1 VRGHFS
7 SRFAGTIISC
17 GTLLA
22 FDLEAAQSN
31 SSEAPTVDSRWQLFL
46 DDFIVGRGTGF
57 DRVIHHPRAMGVV
70 LPADKPWETTGVA
83 PAFFMRREDGTF
95 VAFYTAIWWSPDR
108 ESKTQPDRA
117 QQYTGAAAYAT
128 SKDGVHWEK
137 PNLGLMEAPAGI
149 DWEKSPPLPSPKGTS
164 RENNLGVPFGIRD
177 MGQFGNV
184 TDPEKR
190 YAISY
195 EGKGYFARGIP
206 DFLHDPNWTNKLV
219 GCGGNF
225 SPRGRALDFWD
236 ERHQEWVGIVQNAVP
251 HWLPTR
257 EIARFASKDLVHWT
271 SDIVLAPDPADPH
284 LINYYD
290 EPMGLSPFYAE
301 GVVLGL
307 LSWIHTDR
315 TNPDGGP
322 VLEKTTE
329 YPFVWPWA
337 RKGVNEMRIT
347 ISRDGGQTWE
357 RGCSREAWIP
367 HGTEEDSYDRLVIS
381 PSLPLRVGDE
391 DWFYMGV
398 FDGDHLS
405 TRSNV
410 KQNSYYSDRVRKGQI
425 ALYIQKRNR
434 YVSLRAPSQ
443 REVTTKPELRPAAGS
458 LSASNPKPVLITK
471 PLLLSGKKLQL
482 NVEAN
487 RGMVRV
493 AIASGDPI
501 ETLNGTTLSTAPHL
515 AELHTLK
522 GFSFDD
528 CEPIHVNRI
537 EHNVQFKDGL
547 TLEGLRGRQ
556 VRLLF
561 EMVDADLYG
570 FRAL

>member
-1 VRGHFS
+1 L
-7 SRFAGTIISC
+7 SRYAGTLISC
-17 GTLLA
+17 LSLLA
-22 FDLEAAQSN
+22 FHLEAAQSKSN
-31 SSEAPTVDSRWQLFL
+31 EAPTVDSRWQLFL
-46 DDFIVGRGTGF
+46 DDFIVGRSTGF
-57 DRVIHHPRAMGVV
+57 DRIVHHPRAKGVV
-70 LPADKPWETTGVA
+70 IPGDKPWETTAVA
-83 PAFFMRREDGTF
+83 PGFFARREDGTF
-95 VAFYTAIWWSPDR
+95 VAFYSAIWWSPDP

-117 QQYTGAAAYAT
+117 QQYTIASAYAT
-128 SKDGVHWEK
+128 SKDGIHWEK

-149 DWEKSPPLPSPKGTS
+149 DWEKNPPLPSPKGTS

-184 TDPEKR
+184 RDPEKR

-195 EGKGYFARGIP
+195 KGKGYFSPEVP
-206 DFLHDPNWTNKLV
+206 DFLHDPNWTNKLTN
-219 GCGGNF
+219 CGGNF
-225 SPRGRALDFWD
+225 SPRGGALDFWD
-236 ERHQEWVGIVQNAVP
+236 DQHQEWVGIVQNAVP

-257 EIARFASKDLVHWT
+257 EIARFASKDLQHWT

-284 LINYYD
+284 RINYYD

-301 GVVLGL
+301 GVVLGM

-315 TNPDGGP
+315 LNPDGGP
-322 VLEKTTE
+322 VLQKTPE
-329 YPFVWPWA
+329 YPFIWPWA

-357 RGCSREAWIP
+357 RDCSREAWIP

-391 DWFYMGV
+391 DWFYVGV
-398 FDGDHLS
+398 TNGDHLS
-405 TRSNV
+405 TRSNA
-410 KQNSYYSDRVRKGQI
+410 KQNSYYADRVRKGEI

-434 YVSLRAPSQ
+434 YVSLRAPNQ
-443 REVTTKPELRPAAGS
+443 MRATLKPELRPAAGS

-471 PLLLSGKKLQL
+471 PLLLSGKTLQL

-487 RGMVRV
+487 RGMLRV
-493 AIASGDPI
+493 AIATGDPI

-515 AELHTLK
+515 AELNTLK

-528 CEPIHVNRI
+528 CEPIYANTT
-537 EHNVQFKDGL
+537 EHTVQFKNGL
-547 TLEGLRGRQ
+547 TLEGLRDRK